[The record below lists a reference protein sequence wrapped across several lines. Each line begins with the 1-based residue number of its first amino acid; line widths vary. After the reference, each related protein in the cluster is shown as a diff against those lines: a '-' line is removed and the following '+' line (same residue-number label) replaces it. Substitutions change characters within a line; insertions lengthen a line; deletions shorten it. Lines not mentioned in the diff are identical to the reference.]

1 MITIIPCGAR
11 KLTRQARAD
20 EMYTGSYHR
29 MCQRYAKKLGHPFY
43 ILLAKYGLLR
53 PSDIIE
59 PYSLTLGQAGSVSPL
74 RVAKQAEELGIKNES
89 CIAIG
94 GKRYTDLCKAIFFN
108 CQTPLQTNVRGGN
121 GKQLQWMKAQL

>member
-1 MITIIPCGAR
+1 MIVIIPCGAR

-20 EMYTGSYHR
+20 EMYIGSYAR

-43 ILLAKYGLLR
+43 ILSAKYGLLR
-53 PSDIIE
+53 PSDIID
-59 PYSLTLGQAGSVSPL
+59 PYSLTLGQAGSISPL
-74 RVAKQAEELGIKNES
+74 QVAKQAEELGIKQED

-94 GKRYTDLCKAIFFN
+94 GKRYVDLCKSIFQN
-108 CQTPLQTNVRGGN
+108 CQTPLQDNVKGGN